1 MGCINSIAKILSPNY
16 EEYNIEDIIF
26 DSEFDLC
33 LKTEDRDGKIDNPMK
48 FTKTLMKALMIEN
61 L

>member
-26 DSEFDLC
+26 DSEFDFSLN
-33 LKTEDRDGKIDNPMK
+33 LK
-48 FTKTLMKALMIEN
+48 IEMEK
-61 L
+61 LIIL